1 MDKSIESNEK
11 ETKAINKK
19 NAKTDKLKVKD
30 KCNERNTEGGQMQK
44 QTSKDT
50 IAKGY
55 KCKKRQLQMN
65 KGRGIQMQ

>member
-1 MDKSIESNEK
+1 M
-11 ETKAINKK
+11 

-30 KCNERNTEGGQMQK
+30 KCNERNTERGQMQK

-50 IAKGY
+50 IAKGG